1 LRRRERPEHGRLGR
15 GGRER
20 IHECVDEHRETE
32 GVRPEDELLAPVV
45 RDPARL
51 GQNPDALVP
60 LALGQSDLRR
70 ERVEMTSEAL
80 GERPRTLIRTPL
92 ERGDGRRR
100 NVVLRDALAGA
111 RAAQTGGSGSYWI

>member
-51 GQNPDALVP
+51 GEDPDSLLP
-60 LALGQSDLRR
+60 LAPGQADLHR
-70 ERVEMTSEAL
+70 ECVEMASEAL
-80 GERPRTLIRTPL
+80 NERPQALVGTPL
-92 ERGDGRRR
+92 EGGEHRGRDVGR
-100 NVVLRDALAGA
+100 RDALAGA
-111 RAAQTGGSGSYWI
+111 AHTGGSGSYWM